1 MGTWTLFTS
10 NRVDDLVETLA
21 DRLEHD
27 VRPPLEDAVVLVQ
40 SRGLSRYL
48 ELSLCKRHGIAAG
61 LRMPFLGSWL
71 QSLPRQQ
78 QGAMAEQ
85 SDKDPWSRDAL
96 TLRIFRLLGD
106 PALASELEAAAVYVR
121 NDSSHQKRLHL
132 AQALAQRF
140 DDYQVYRPEWLL
152 DFARGNCPDL
162 PHARWQQR
170 LWRRLLD
177 ERNDDLGAHRIAS
190 LTKLLTNKPDWLEL
204 PERVSV
210 FGVTAIAPAFLDLL
224 ALVAKHSDVD
234 LYVQRPTNEFF
245 SDLKRSR
252 RGEQPPGPAL
262 LRNLGGQCREF
273 FDQLQDRED
282 RELQH
287 ESLEATDPGTDCLLH
302 ALQSDILNLRDRRT
316 GGDTAPLALATDDAS
331 LTVHSAHGTLR
342 EMEILRDQ
350 LLARFERDST
360 LSPVDV
366 LVLLPDVDAYAPYVH
381 AAFAPVQHLFRT
393 TTADRS
399 PADSLPLASA
409 FLSLFELSG
418 SRYSAA
424 DVLQLVEDD
433 ALLRRFDITRAQL
446 PQLRDLVDKAKIR
459 WGIDGEQRDDDLGL
473 PRFEENSWTL
483 GLRRL
488 ALGAA
493 TGDMDGLV
501 LGIAPASDAT
511 MARATLIGSFLA
523 MFDAIAET
531 AKELDEPRSLSAW
544 AAHLDDALDRLFAP
558 QSKAERAAMES
569 LRAATQRMR
578 TLQDAIGGEPLLLR
592 ANAVAEWMRAQLADK
607 GEGRGFL
614 SGSLTFASMRPMR
627 SVPMRVIAVCGLHD
641 GSFPRSADKQE
652 FDLMQHRRKVGDR
665 NKREDDRQLFLDALL
680 AAKDAVVLTY
690 VGRSAKDNSEHAPS
704 PVLEELLDHVDAAFT
719 PPRGYHSARKFVHVE
734 HPLQSFSSRYGAS
747 MDPRLFT
754 YANDRAHEDAPPR
767 AAKRDESN
775 EGVPTI
781 ELNDL
786 LAFWKAPQEA
796 YCKQT
801 LGLRYPGKVND
812 ESDSEPFTMHAL
824 DKYQLLRSAIERS
837 LDTQEPACIEEAERQ
852 RGSVPP
858 GPMGQIELDAMS
870 REAEAFADRIRSL
883 HGTRTLRVEI
893 RRDRY
898 VLVGQIDSIGP
909 RGALRW
915 RPSDRKSTDLLHGY
929 IVHCVRQLAETS
941 EPMRALPTIVVGK
954 DGESRWESLENAEA
968 QLDALVDAYL
978 QGLTSPPPVPPLAG
992 WAFASRLCKP
1002 KKNSVDPE
1010 LEALDDARKAYFE
1023 GNAYGNTRHDL
1034 PNECMTLCF
1043 GHDDPTR
1050 RAAFVEQAKAI
1061 HVKALESMQ
1070 EQQP

>member
-21 DRLEHD
+21 DRLEQD
-27 VRPPLEDAVVLVQ
+27 VRPPLEDALVLVQ

-48 ELSLCKRHGIAAG
+48 ELSLCKRHGISAG

-78 QGAMAEQ
+78 QGATMDAN
-85 SDKDPWSRDAL
+85 DRDPWSRDAL
-96 TLRIFRLLGD
+96 TLRIFRLLAD

-121 NDSSHQKRLHL
+121 NDSTHQKRLHL

-140 DDYQVYRPEWLL
+140 DDYQVYRPDLL
-152 DFARGNCPDL
+152 LGFARGTCPDQ

-177 ERNDDLGAHRIAS
+177 ERNDDVGAHRIAS
-190 LTKLLTNKPDWLEL
+190 LTKLLTNKPEWLEL
-204 PERVSV
+204 PTRVSV

-224 ALVAKHSDVD
+224 ALVKQHCNVD
-234 LYVQRPTNEFF
+234 LYVQRPTTEFF

-252 RGEQPPGPAL
+252 RGPQPEGPAL

-282 RELQH
+282 RDLEH
-287 ESLEATDPGTDCLLH
+287 EPLEGEDPGTDRLLH
-302 ALQSDILNLRDRRT
+302 ALQSDILNLRDRRS
-316 GGDTAPLALATDDAS
+316 GGDAVPLALRADDAS

-350 LLARFERDST
+350 LLARFASDRSLT
-360 LSPVDV
+360 PADV

-381 AAFAPVQHLFRT
+381 AAFAPVQRLFRT

-409 FLSLFELSG
+409 FLSVFALSG
-418 SRYSAA
+418 SRYTAG
-424 DVLQLVEDD
+424 DVLQLLEDD
-433 ALLRRFDITRAQL
+433 ALLRRFDIARAQL
-446 PQLRDLVDKAKIR
+446 PQLRDLIDKAKIR
-459 WGIDGEQRDDDLGL
+459 WGIDGEQREEDLGL
-473 PRFEENSWTL
+473 PIFEENSWKL

-493 TGDMDGLV
+493 TGDADGLV
-501 LGIAPASDAT
+501 LGVAPASDAT

-523 MFDAIAET
+523 MFDAVAQT
-531 AKELDEPRSLSAW
+531 AKQLAGVRPLSTWATDIDEAIR
-544 AAHLDDALDRLFAP
+544 RLFAP

-569 LRAATQRMR
+569 LRAATQKMR
-578 TLQDAIGGEPLLLR
+578 TLADAIGGEPLSLSSK
-592 ANAVAEWMRAQLADK
+592 AVAEWLRSQLDDK

-652 FDLMQHRRKVGDR
+652 FDLMQHQRRVGDR

-680 AAKDAVVLTY
+680 AARDAVVLTY
-690 VGRSAKDNSEHAPS
+690 VGRSAKDNSEHSPS

-719 PPRGYHSARKFVHVE
+719 PPDGYASARKFVHVE
-734 HPLQSFSSRYGAS
+734 HPLQAFSSRYGAS
-747 MDPRLFT
+747 SDPRLFT
-754 YANDRAHEDAPPR
+754 YAEDRANDETPPR
-767 AAKRDESN
+767 AATRDEATQ
-775 EGVPTI
+775 GTPTI

-786 LAFWKAPQEA
+786 LAFWKEPQET
-796 YCKQT
+796 YCKRT
-801 LGLRYPGKVND
+801 LGVSYPRKVND
-812 ESDSEPFTMHAL
+812 ESDSEPFSMHSL
-824 DKYQLLRSAIERS
+824 DRYQLLHDAIEQS
-837 LDTQEPACIEEAERQ
+837 LETQETACVDPAERQ

-858 GPMGQIELDAMS
+858 GPLGQIELDAMS
-870 REAEAFADRIRSL
+870 RDAEAFAERVRSL

-893 RRDRY
+893 RREHY
-898 VLVGQIDSIGP
+898 VLVGQIDGIGP
-909 RGALRW
+909 HGALRW
-915 RPSDRKSTDLLHGY
+915 RPSKRKPIDKLLGY
-929 IVHCVRQLAETS
+929 IAHCVRQVAETS
-941 EPMRALPTIVVGK
+941 EPMRALPTIVVGT
-954 DGESRWESLENAEA
+954 DGESRWESLDDAES
-968 QLDALVDAYL
+968 QLDAIVDAYMK
-978 QGLTSPPPVPPLAG
+978 GSASPPPVPPFAG
-992 WAFASRLCKP
+992 WAFAYRLCNP
-1002 KKNSVDPE
+1002 KKNCVDAE

-1023 GNAYGNTRHDL
+1023 GNAFDKSPHDL
-1034 PNECMTLCF
+1034 PNECMNLCF
-1043 GHDDPTR
+1043 EQDDPTR
-1050 RAAFVEQAKAI
+1050 RAAFLEQAMAI
-1061 HVKALESMQ
+1061 HVKACESMQ
-1070 EQQP
+1070 EPKE